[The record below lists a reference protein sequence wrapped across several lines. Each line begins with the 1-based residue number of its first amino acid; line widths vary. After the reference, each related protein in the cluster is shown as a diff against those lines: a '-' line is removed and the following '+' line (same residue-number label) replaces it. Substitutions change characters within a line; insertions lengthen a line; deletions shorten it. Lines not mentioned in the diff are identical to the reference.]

1 MAKPPVVVFV
11 DADAVPVPAADGI
24 THDRHEDLLAA
35 LAHERIMI
43 VFTTWRTRAQLEATR
58 QAYGVFHP
66 FISEGGAAAFVP
78 DRYFGSDLDKARK
91 VGGYQALEFAAAY
104 EDTVETLRRVS
115 ERLHVG
121 VLGFHDMSVELAA
134 RECGLSLLEAR
145 LAKLREYGEPFRLL
159 VANPVA
165 ERRLIKALEAA
176 GVCCTR
182 RGHFHYATSI
192 DGPGQAI
199 AALTDR
205 YRAAFGRVLTAGA
218 FDGADL
224 PLTPSDAVVPSTPR
238 EWLQELIDRIE
249 VTRDH
254 RVERASAPEHAATPF
269 HRPADHRRFEPRTLR
284 P

>member
-1 MAKPPVVVFV
+1 MAKAPVVVFV
-11 DADAVPVPAADGI
+11 DADALPVHTTDGA
-24 THDRHEDLLAA
+24 TRDRHPDLLAT

-43 VFTTWRTRAQLEATR
+43 VFTTWGTRAQLEGIR
-58 QAYGVFHP
+58 QTCGVFHP
-66 FISEGGAAAFVP
+66 FIAEGGAAAFVP
-78 DRYFGSDLDKARK
+78 ERYFGSDLDGARK
-91 VGGYQALEFAAAY
+91 VGGYQVLEFATAY
-104 EDTVETLRRVS
+104 EDTVETLRRVA

-134 RECGLSLLEAR
+134 RECGLALLEAR

-165 ERRLIKALEAA
+165 ERRLIKALEGA
-176 GVCCTR
+176 GVVCTR

-192 DGPGQAI
+192 DGPAQAI

-218 FDGADL
+218 FEGADL
-224 PLTPSDAVVPSTPR
+224 RLPPLEATVSTPR